1 MNIEKIN
8 QVIREALPLDSD
20 SYTTGFRD
28 ALESMVL
35 AMAPEIGD
43 KIITDVVQTAL
54 DAYENNYL

>member
-8 QVIREALPLDSD
+8 EIIREALPLDSD
-20 SYTTGFRD
+20 SYTAGFRD

-35 AMAPEIGD
+35 AMPEIGD

-54 DAYENNYL
+54 DAYANNYL